1 MKRWTLEH
9 IARITGGTLHPPTAS
24 LTVGGISTNSRSL
37 EPGQL
42 FIPLRGENFDGHDF
56 LMEAARQGAA
66 ACLSEELIHGFAV
79 PVIKI
84 KNSLRALGDLGAAS
98 RFESP
103 VPLVALTGS
112 AGKTTTKEMLASIL
126 STTGAGLKT
135 AGNFNN
141 LIGVPLTLLRLEE
154 HHRWAV
160 IEMGMNRPGE
170 ISALTRMSA
179 PSVGLITN
187 VGASH
192 LEGVGDME
200 GVARA
205 KGELFAGLAPG
216 STAVVNLDDERVKA
230 LPLAAGVRSFSYGLD
245 PEADLGAENLLADA
259 GTGLGACYR
268 FVLRL
273 GERRYPVRLNVA
285 GRHNVHNAMA
295 AAAAAT
301 VLGVSME
308 NIVHGLNRFA
318 APSGRM
324 QLQQLSPGVVLM
336 DDTYNANPDSMR
348 AALETLFD
356 SEQPGRRIAV
366 LGDMLELGKDSDQ
379 LHRQVGA
386 LAARCADR
394 LYLLGQ
400 SSQHTALGAREQG
413 MAQSAIEHLDSS
425 EEIVRRL
432 KKPLKNGGT
441 VLVKGSRG
449 MRMERIC
456 EALRG
461 LFGLGSNEE
470 KS

>member
-308 NIVHGLNRFA
+308 NIVHG
-318 APSGRM
+318 
-324 QLQQLSPGVVLM
+324 
-336 DDTYNANPDSMR
+336 
-348 AALETLFD
+348 
-356 SEQPGRRIAV
+356 
-366 LGDMLELGKDSDQ
+366 
-379 LHRQVGA
+379 A